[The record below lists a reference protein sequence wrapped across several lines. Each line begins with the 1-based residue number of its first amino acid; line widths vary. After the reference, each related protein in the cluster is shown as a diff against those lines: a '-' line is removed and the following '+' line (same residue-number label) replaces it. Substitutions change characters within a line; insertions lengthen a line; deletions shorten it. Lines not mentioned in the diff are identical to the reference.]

1 MKRPL
6 LLLRRRTVQS
16 LLPSLALLAVIAV
29 IAVIALIVLIASP
42 PARNFLEASMVR
54 HMLLQYPLLML
65 CGAGL
70 ARGLLAAPAAS
81 APARQPPRSNWNA
94 HGITGLFGTALA
106 LAVLMIPR
114 VLDLA
119 LLHPWVACAKMA
131 ALVACGAAI
140 YRSWRPAGWLVQG
153 FFLGQV
159 LPMMAVVGSLYETAP
174 TRVCNAYLL
183 GDQMLLGQWLTW
195 LAAAIALVWGAVL
208 VQFLVQKSVAPAD
221 EAPVRHQ

>member
-6 LLLRRRTVQS
+6 LLPRGRTLQS
-16 LLPSLALLAVIAV
+16 LLPSLALLAVIA
-29 IAVIALIVLIASP
+29 LIASP
-42 PARNFLEASMVR
+42 PARHFLEASMVR

-70 ARGLLAAPAAS
+70 AGGLLAAPATR
-81 APARQPPRSNWNA
+81 APARQLQLSNWNG

-119 LLHPWVACAKMA
+119 LLHPWVAFAKMA

-159 LPMMAVVGSLYETAP
+159 LPMMAVVGSLYESSP

-183 GDQMLLGQWLTW
+183 GDQMLLGQWLAW
-195 LAAAIALVWGAVL
+195 IAAAIALVWGAAL
-208 VQFLVQKSVAPAD
+208 IQFLVQKSAAPAD
-221 EAPVRHQ
+221 EAPVRHP

>member
-6 LLLRRRTVQS
+6 LLPRGRTLQS
-16 LLPSLALLAVIAV
+16 LLPSLALLAVIA
-29 IAVIALIVLIASP
+29 LIASP

-70 ARGLLAAPAAS
+70 AGGLLAAPAAR
-81 APARQPPRSNWNA
+81 ATARQPPLSNWNA

-159 LPMMAVVGSLYETAP
+159 LPMMAVVGSLYESSP

-183 GDQMLLGQWLTW
+183 GDQMLLGQWLAW
-195 LAAAIALVWGAVL
+195 IAAAIALVWGAAL
-208 VQFLVQKSVAPAD
+208 IQFLVQKSAAPAD
-221 EAPVRHQ
+221 EAPVRHP